1 MDTTTETELSI
12 QFYVTANFA
21 AATSDIPGTVD
32 SMVAEA
38 NLGFANSDIP
48 ITVRVSKVLL
58 QVVHVLK
65 MNQIACFHK
74 IALIL

>member
-1 MDTTTETELSI
+1 MDTTTETVLSI

-32 SMVAEA
+32 SMIAEA

-48 ITVRVSKVLL
+48 ITVKV
-58 QVVHVLK
+58 VTSCNAIK
-65 MNQIACFHK
+65 MNKIACM
-74 IALIL
+74 